1 VTRIRHYLHV
11 LLRNWQLSLFEKVI
25 VVNSVMLI
33 GEALAGLWITSHS
46 LEVHHYL
53 IDTSFIVL
61 ATLLTFVINFV
72 LLRASFSPLF
82 HLLSTIRE
90 ISRGK
95 THARAKTY
103 SSDAEL
109 SELALAFNT
118 MLDHLEDTR
127 REQTNRI
134 LQAQEEAQ
142 RRIALELHDEVGQN
156 MTALLIHTEVLKQTL
171 QTLPSSTMK
180 SETQQQLIE
189 ELEQLTRL
197 TQITT
202 ESIRVIAQ
210 QLRPSILD
218 DLGLLP
224 ALRWLVEDSRQRL
237 HLNITLTTRGFKDVS
252 TLPEQYETTLF
263 RITQESL
270 TNVAR
275 HSHAENVTILLAQE
289 EQHITLSIQDD
300 LAASPDGSNG
310 ERKPILPLM
319 PLDADNSNP
328 MMPKMPKGSGLG
340 IVGMRERARLLGGT
354 LTIHSQ
360 GGHGTTVRATI
371 PYPATQDKRGSSSPD
386 NHCGATGA
394 GQEPHTRIGARHND
408 RHRV

>member
-1 VTRIRHYLHV
+1 LVFLVARVLHV
-11 LLRNWQLSLFEKVI
+11 LIPRWHLSLFEKVL
-25 VVNSVMLI
+25 VVNSIMLI

-53 IDTSFIVL
+53 IDISFIIL
-61 ATLLTFVINFV
+61 ATLLTFMINFI

-90 ISRGK
+90 ISIGK
-95 THARAKTY
+95 IHARAKTY
-103 SSDAEL
+103 SSDVEL

-118 MLDHLEDTR
+118 MLDHLEDAR
-127 REQTNRI
+127 REQTNLI
-134 LQAQEEAQ
+134 IQAQEDAQ

-156 MTALLIHTEVLKQTL
+156 MTALLIHAEVLKQTL
-171 QTLPSSTMK
+171 QALPPSAMEN
-180 SETQQQLIE
+180 ETQQQLTE
-189 ELEQLTRL
+189 GLEQLTKL

-210 QLRPSILD
+210 QLRPSVLD

-237 HLNITLTTRGFKDVS
+237 HLNVTLTVRGFGEVS
-252 TLPEQYETTLF
+252 ALPAQYETTLF

-275 HSHAENVTILLAQE
+275 HSHAKCVTILLAQE
-289 EQHITLSIQDD
+289 EQHIELSIQD
-300 LAASPDGSNG
+300 LLYPTTNRGHEENLTSSPASPD
-310 ERKPILPLM
+310 
-319 PLDADNSNP
+319 LDSPDRMTPNRSRGLA
-328 MMPKMPKGSGLG
+328 LG
-340 IVGMRERARLLGGT
+340 ILGMRERARLLGGT

-360 GGHGTTVRATI
+360 PDHGTTVQAII
-371 PYPATQDKRGSSSPD
+371 PYAEKQNTRETPS
-386 NHCGATGA
+386 
-394 GQEPHTRIGARHND
+394 QESDPTAQGIKKHGNTEQ
-408 RHRV
+408 

>member
-1 VTRIRHYLHV
+1 LHI
-11 LLRNWQLSLFEKVI
+11 LLHRWHLSLFEKVI

-33 GEALAGLWITSHS
+33 GEALTGLWITSHS

-53 IDTSFIVL
+53 IDTTFIVL
-61 ATLLTFVINFV
+61 ATLLTFVMNFV
-72 LLRASFSPLF
+72 LLRASFRPLF

-90 ISRGK
+90 VSIGK
-95 THARAKTY
+95 THIRAKTY

-118 MLDHLEDTR
+118 MLDHLENAR
-127 REQTNRI
+127 REQTNLI

-142 RRIALELHDEVGQN
+142 RKIALELHDEVGQN

-171 QTLPSSTMK
+171 QTLSPSTMN
-180 SETQQQLIE
+180 SETQQQLTE
-189 ELEQLTRL
+189 GLEQLTGL
-197 TQITT
+197 TQTTT

-210 QLRPSILD
+210 QLRPSVLD

-237 HLNITLTTRGFKDVS
+237 HLHVTLTIRGFKDIS
-252 TLPEQYETTLF
+252 TLPAEYETTLF

-275 HSHAENVTILLAQE
+275 HTHAEHVTILLAQE
-289 EQHITLSIQDD
+289 GQHIELSIQDNLQYPPAD
-300 LAASPDGSNG
+300 QREKENQIPPLA
-310 ERKPILPLM
+310 PLE
-319 PLDADNSNP
+319 AGNSNRT
-328 MMPKMPKGSGLG
+328 MPNLSRGSGLG
-340 IVGMRERARLLGGT
+340 IFGMRERARLLGGT

-360 GGHGTTVRATI
+360 PGHGTTVQAII
-371 PYPATQDKRGSSSPD
+371 PYPTTQDMPAENPSQNSSR
-386 NHCGATGA
+386 
-394 GQEPHTRIGARHND
+394 ETRVLPTTPSRESKNYGNKTK
-408 RHRV
+408 